1 MCEDSAYKINK
12 NPRESLESNG
22 NNGSLGNIG
31 RLWRFGLPIPK
42 DPNAPKA
49 PH

>member
-22 NNGSLGNIG
+22 NNGSL
-31 RLWRFGLPIPK
+31 WCFGLPIPK
-42 DPNAPKA
+42 ANKANKA
-49 PH
+49 PPS